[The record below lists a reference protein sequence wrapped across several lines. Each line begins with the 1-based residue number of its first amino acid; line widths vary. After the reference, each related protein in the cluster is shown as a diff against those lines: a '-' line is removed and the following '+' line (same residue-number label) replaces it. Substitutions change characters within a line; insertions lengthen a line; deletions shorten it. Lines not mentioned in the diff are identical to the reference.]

1 MKEDIRLL
9 LDRFYRG
16 VTSIEE
22 EQRLIQYLLSDNCPE
37 ELLAE
42 RHAVISLA
50 RPEAIR
56 QPDRLEQRIV
66 EAIQSDSEKHRWW
79 IGMAV
84 GLLIL
89 IGIGFTLLPQ
99 QQQDEPLVAQQS
111 VQPQTEALKAE
122 PEPQAAEP
130 QQEVAQAEVQPS
142 QKPVKKQRKVMM
154 KRVEL
159 IPTSEAK
166 STGMKTLSA
175 SLIAKV
181 KAYDQQS
188 DLSRT
193 TGIDDGMDEVVEE
206 VVDDTDPLVAMAAQ
220 VEDIRQRGMRLH
232 EEIRQQM
239 KN

>member
-1 MKEDIRLL
+1 MKEEEMNHLRQQDRNLRDALQQEEAALPQMPADLNARLMQRVGDEQPKQHRTVWRWMAAAACLL
-9 LDRFYRG
+9 L
-16 VTSIEE
+16 
-22 EQRLIQYLLSDNCPE
+22 
-37 ELLAE
+37 
-42 RHAVISLA
+42 
-50 RPEAIR
+50 
-56 QPDRLEQRIV
+56 
-66 EAIQSDSEKHRWW
+66 
-79 IGMAV
+79 
-84 GLLIL
+84 L

-99 QQQDEPLVAQQS
+99 EQQEPLIAQQS
-111 VQPQTEALKAE
+111 VQPQTEAPKAE

-142 QKPVKKQRKVMM
+142 QKSVKKQRKVMM

-166 STGMKTLSA
+166 STNMKTLSA

-206 VVDDTDPLVAMAAQ
+206 GIDDTDPLVAMAAQ

>member
-1 MKEDIRLL
+1 MNHLRQQDRNLRDALRQEEAALPQMSADLNARLMQRVEDEQPKQHRTVWRWMAAAACLL
-9 LDRFYRG
+9 L
-16 VTSIEE
+16 
-22 EQRLIQYLLSDNCPE
+22 
-37 ELLAE
+37 
-42 RHAVISLA
+42 
-50 RPEAIR
+50 
-56 QPDRLEQRIV
+56 
-66 EAIQSDSEKHRWW
+66 
-79 IGMAV
+79 
-84 GLLIL
+84 L

-99 QQQDEPLVAQQS
+99 QQQDEPLVAKQS
-111 VQPQTEALKAE
+111 VQPQTEAPKAE

-142 QKPVKKQRKVMM
+142 QKSVKKQRKVMM

-166 STGMKTLSA
+166 STNMKTLSA

-206 VVDDTDPLVAMAAQ
+206 GIDDTAPLLAMAAQ
-220 VEDIRQRGMRLH
+220 MEDIRQRGMRLH

>member
-1 MKEDIRLL
+1 MNHLRQQDRNLRDALQQEEAALPQMSADLNARLMQRVGDEQPKQHRTVWRWMAAAACLL
-9 LDRFYRG
+9 L
-16 VTSIEE
+16 
-22 EQRLIQYLLSDNCPE
+22 
-37 ELLAE
+37 
-42 RHAVISLA
+42 
-50 RPEAIR
+50 
-56 QPDRLEQRIV
+56 
-66 EAIQSDSEKHRWW
+66 
-79 IGMAV
+79 
-84 GLLIL
+84 L

-166 STGMKTLSA
+166 STNMKTLSA

-206 VVDDTDPLVAMAAQ
+206 GIDDTDPLVAMAAQ

>member
-1 MKEDIRLL
+1 MKEEEMNHLRQQDRNLRDALQQEEAALPQMPADLNARLMQRVGDEQPKQHRTVWRWMAAAACLL
-9 LDRFYRG
+9 L
-16 VTSIEE
+16 
-22 EQRLIQYLLSDNCPE
+22 
-37 ELLAE
+37 
-42 RHAVISLA
+42 
-50 RPEAIR
+50 
-56 QPDRLEQRIV
+56 
-66 EAIQSDSEKHRWW
+66 
-79 IGMAV
+79 
-84 GLLIL
+84 L

-99 QQQDEPLVAQQS
+99 EQQEPLVAQQS
-111 VQPQTEALKAE
+111 VQPQTEAPKAE

-130 QQEVAQAEVQPS
+130 QQEVAQAEVQAS
-142 QKPVKKQRKVMM
+142 QKSVKKQRKVMM

-166 STGMKTLSA
+166 STNMKTLSA
-175 SLIAKV
+175 TLIAKV

-206 VVDDTDPLVAMAAQ
+206 GIDDTDPLVAMAAQ

>member
-1 MKEDIRLL
+1 MKEEEMNHLRQQDRNLRDALQQEEAALPQMPADLNARLMQRVGDEQPKQHRTVWRWMAAAACLL
-9 LDRFYRG
+9 L
-16 VTSIEE
+16 
-22 EQRLIQYLLSDNCPE
+22 
-37 ELLAE
+37 
-42 RHAVISLA
+42 
-50 RPEAIR
+50 
-56 QPDRLEQRIV
+56 
-66 EAIQSDSEKHRWW
+66 
-79 IGMAV
+79 
-84 GLLIL
+84 L